1 MFKRILR
8 FVIKV
13 AIVSLIIIA
22 AAMLL
27 PRLVTSIFTS
37 PYLSTV
43 DEVEMTEAAL
53 VFGAEVRADGRPST
67 ALRNRVLASVDLY
80 RAGKVKK
87 LVMSGE
93 VPEPVAMQSLAVQE
107 GVPHEAIILDEGGL
121 RTYDTCYRAIN
132 VYGYEEAIVVTQ
144 DFHLPRALYL
154 CHFMG
159 IDVQG
164 VPAREGRYWRGST
177 LFWNVRESMATLLA
191 LWQIHITK
199 PLPAITD

>member
-1 MFKRILR
+1 MVF
-8 FVIKV
+8 
-13 AIVSLIIIA
+13 LIIIV

-37 PYLSTV
+37 PFLSTV
-43 DEVEMTEAAL
+43 DEVEVTEAAL
-53 VFGAEVRADGRPST
+53 VFGAEVRDNGTPSA
-67 ALRNRVLASVDLY
+67 ALRDRVLAGVDLY
-80 RAGKVKK
+80 KAGKVKT

-93 VPEPVAMQSLAVQE
+93 DPEPIAMQTLAVQE
-107 GVPHEAIILDEGGL
+107 GIPQEVIILDEGGL

-164 VPAREGRYWRGST
+164 VPAREGHYWRGST
-177 LFWNVRESMATLLA
+177 LFWNVRESLATLLA

>member
-1 MFKRILR
+1 MFKRIIRVL
-8 FVIKV
+8 FKAAMI
-13 AIVSLIIIA
+13 ILILIA

-27 PRLVTSIFTS
+27 PRLVTSVFAS
-37 PYLSTV
+37 QYLSTV
-43 DEVEMTEAAL
+43 EEVELTEVAL
-53 VFGAEVRADGRPST
+53 VFGAEVREDGAPSA
-67 ALRNRVLASVDLY
+67 ALRDRVLAAVDLY
-80 RAGKVKK
+80 KAGKANK

-93 VPEPVAMQSLAVQE
+93 IPEPIAMQNLAVQE
-107 GVPHEAIILDEGGL
+107 GVPQEAIILDEGGL

-132 VYGYEEAIVVTQ
+132 VYGYEKVIVVTQ

-164 VPAREGRYWRGST
+164 IPAREGQYWRGST
-177 LFWNVRESMATLLA
+177 LFWNLRESMATLLA

-199 PLPAITD
+199 PLPTITD

>member
-1 MFKRILR
+1 MIIL
-8 FVIKV
+8 
-13 AIVSLIIIA
+13 IVIA

-27 PRLVTSIFTS
+27 PRLVTSIFAS

-43 DEVEMTEAAL
+43 EEVESTEVAL
-53 VFGAEVRADGRPST
+53 VFGAEVKADGSPSA
-67 ALRNRVLASVDLY
+67 ALRDRVLASVDLY
-80 RAGKVKK
+80 KAGKVKT

-93 VPEPVAMQSLAVQE
+93 DPEPSAMQALALQE
-107 GVPHEAIILDEGGL
+107 GVPQEAIILDEGGL

-132 VYGYEEAIVVTQ
+132 VYGYEEVIVVTQ

>member
-1 MFKRILR
+1 MFKRIVR
-8 FVIKV
+8 FLFRAAMIF
-13 AIVSLIIIA
+13 LILIA

-27 PRLVTSIFTS
+27 PRLVTSIFAS

-43 DEVEMTEAAL
+43 EEVEATEIAL
-53 VFGAEVRADGRPST
+53 VFGAEVKDNGVPSP
-67 ALRNRVLASVDLY
+67 ALRDRVLAAVDLY
-80 RAGKVKK
+80 KAGKVKT

-93 VPEPVAMQSLAVQE
+93 DPEPRAMQILAVQE
-107 GVPHEAIILDEGGL
+107 GVPQEAIILDEGGL

-132 VYGYEEAIVVTQ
+132 VYGYEEIIVVTQ

-177 LFWNVRESMATLLA
+177 LFWNLRESMATLLA
-191 LWQIHITK
+191 LWQIHVTK
-199 PLPAITD
+199 PLPTITD

>member
-1 MFKRILR
+1 MLKRIIQFLLKAAM
-8 FVIKV
+8 IS
-13 AIVSLIIIA
+13 ILIIA

-27 PRLVTSIFTS
+27 PRLVTSIFAASRLT
-37 PYLSTV
+37 TI
-43 DEVEMTEAAL
+43 DGVEATGAAL
-53 VFGAEVRADGRPST
+53 VFGAEVRADGAPSA
-67 ALRNRVLASVDLY
+67 ALRNRILAGVDLY
-80 RAGKVKK
+80 QAGKVET

-93 VPEPVAMQSLAVQE
+93 APEPVVMQDLAVE
-107 GVPHEAIILDEGGL
+107 VGVPEDAILLDEGGL

-164 VPAREGRYWRGST
+164 VPAREGQYWRGST
-177 LFWNVRESMATLLA
+177 LFWNVRESLATWLA
-191 LWQIHITK
+191 LWQIHVTK
-199 PLPAITD
+199 PLPSITD